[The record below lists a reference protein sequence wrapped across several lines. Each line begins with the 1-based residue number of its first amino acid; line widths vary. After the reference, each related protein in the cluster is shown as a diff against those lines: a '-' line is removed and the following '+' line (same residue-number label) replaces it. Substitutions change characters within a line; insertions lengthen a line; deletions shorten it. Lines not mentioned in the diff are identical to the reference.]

1 MRDEDGERLPAALDR
16 LMREAMAAFDS
27 DPSRAEFLFHF
38 GLSQAPAELALYRVL
53 YKFHNRKRRFE
64 AAFDYARR
72 GLLEATRQAGLAESV
87 LDWRREQLHGVDA
100 ETASHAL
107 HALKALGFLSLRLGR
122 PEDARHYLDLL
133 AELDPEDGVGGSVVR
148 ALLAGVAA

>member
-1 MRDEDGERLPAALDR
+1 MTEYDDLPGALGQ
-16 LMREAMAAFDS
+16 LIREAMAVFDS
-27 DPSRAEFLFHF
+27 DPVRAEFLFHF
-38 GLSQAPAELALYRVL
+38 ALSQAPTELALYRVL

-64 AAFDYARR
+64 AAFEYARR
-72 GLLEATRQAGLAESV
+72 GVLEATRQAGLAESV
-87 LDWRREQLHGVDA
+87 LDWRREQLRGVNA

-122 PEDARHYLDLL
+122 PEDARRYLDQL

-148 ALLAGVAA
+148 ALLEGVAV